1 VSTGELDERRRVDD
15 KERAR
20 LFGEEFRLGTLQRV
34 SRGRGLTK
42 PTAWGI
48 MLGVI
53 VFIVGLPVLGG
64 VDAGPNPL
72 AARVAVTAM
81 VGALFAACCWLL
93 VAGPARS
100 PVTSRLFRYSGGLAQ
115 LVRDEPE
122 PRVARWA
129 DVRDITVDYFDAEDA
144 AARLNGFQVTTVT
157 GTVLPGLSGYW
168 SRRKLRPLVAA
179 AERALAPRLVPAM
192 TAAYESGDTVAFG
205 RVLVGE
211 AGITLSA
218 WASPGEL
225 TPWSQVK
232 SIHML
237 YIFKADGDYV
247 DEVTVGLR
255 GLPTEQIR
263 ISGLANGIFL
273 PHLLAYAAAR
283 QGVMVTG
290 YHKDGGG
297 IPQ

>member
-1 VSTGELDERRRVDD
+1 MSTGELDERRRVADR
-15 KERAR
+15 ERAR
-20 LFGEEFRLGTLQRV
+20 LFGEEFGLGTLQRV
-34 SRGRGLTK
+34 SRGRELTK
-42 PTAWGI
+42 SAAWGG

-53 VFIVGLPVLGG
+53 VLIVGVPVAGG
-64 VDAGPNPL
+64 VGAGPNPL
-72 AARVAVTAM
+72 AAKVAAAVVA
-81 VGALFAACCWLL
+81 GGLFAACCALL
-93 VAGPARS
+93 AAGLAR
-100 PVTSRLFRYSGGLAQ
+100 PRVTSRLFRYSGGLAQ

-129 DVRDITVDYFDAEDA
+129 DVRDLTVDYFDAEDA
-144 AARLNGFQVTTVT
+144 AARLNGFSVTTVT

-168 SRRKLRPLVAA
+168 SRRKIRPLVAA

-192 TAAYESGDTVAFG
+192 TAAYESGGTVAFG
-205 RVLVGE
+205 RVLVAE
-211 AGITLSA
+211 AGITLPA

-232 SIHML
+232 SVHML
-237 YIFKADGDYV
+237 YIFKTDGNYV

-255 GLPTEQIR
+255 GLPDARIR

-283 QGVMVTG
+283 QGVLVTG